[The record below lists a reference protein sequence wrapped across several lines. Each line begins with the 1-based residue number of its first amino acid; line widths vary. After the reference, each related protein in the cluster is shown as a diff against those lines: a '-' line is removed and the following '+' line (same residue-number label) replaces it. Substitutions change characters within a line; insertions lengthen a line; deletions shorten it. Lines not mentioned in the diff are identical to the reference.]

1 MPEFSEDAPW
11 GKERIAGRRFVGETA
26 RAAGCFFRS
35 TLARCDTRTSHA
47 PVSRDCVKSRKKHPA
62 ARALRRG
69 REAFVGAEGWGHVT
83 GGGGLG
89 QGPALPGVER
99 MRVCPGFS
107 GFPLVLWARNCF
119 VAGVICCSPKGTLI
133 GPVPMPLLRRRRGSR
148 PAATIRAHLFCRVRL
163 FSDRLLLSMPF
174 EE

>member
-11 GKERIAGRRFVGETA
+11 GKERIAGRRFVGETT

-35 TLARCDTRTSHA
+35 TLARCDARASHA
-47 PVSRDCVKSRKKHPA
+47 PVSRDCVKSRKKHPS

-69 REAFVGAEGWGHVT
+69 REASAGAGSLA
-83 GGGGLG
+83 GG
-89 QGPALPGVER
+89 
-99 MRVCPGFS
+99 MRVFPGFS

-119 VAGVICCSPKGTLI
+119 VAGVICYSPKGTLI

-148 PAATIRAHLFCRVRL
+148 PAATIRAHLVCRVRL

>member
-47 PVSRDCVKSRKKHPA
+47 PVSRDCVKSRKKHPS
-62 ARALRRG
+62 ARPLRRG
-69 REAFVGAEGWGHVT
+69 REACAGAEGRAE
-83 GGGGLG
+83 GGYEGL
-89 QGPALPGVER
+89 
-99 MRVCPGFS
+99 PGFS
-107 GFPLVLWARNCF
+107 GFPLVLPVRNCF

-163 FSDRLLLSMPF
+163 FSGAPSMGAHLRVQVPPQAGHS
-174 EE
+174 E